1 MDRTLLEK
9 KSVAELR
16 EIGAALGMRGLQRLK
31 KADLVERIV
40 NSASEAGPATDG
52 QGQGAGAE
60 AAPAQEA
67 ASSSGA
73 KADASRASGATTETA
88 PATGG
93 PSGDGSAATGGDA
106 GDGAAAPTQERG
118 HRRHE
123 RHGHHERGSGQ
134 RERGAGQRERDQ
146 ERGARGA
153 KGEDRR
159 DRTEQERSDRDRKRG
174 RREQNGRG
182 NNEDPE
188 AEVREGVLD
197 LLPEGY
203 GFLRCTGYLAG
214 SQDVYV
220 SQSFVR
226 RFDLRR
232 GDLIAGPIRRN
243 RNSDKFPA
251 LARVDRVEGVAFEP
265 PAEDGRRP
273 VFADLTPLPPQE
285 RVVLEYPDGP
295 LALRLMDLLTPLGK
309 GQRGLVVAPPRAGKT
324 TVLTQVAAALE
335 RTDPQVRVIALLV
348 DVRPEEVTEFERSC
362 EAEVVATG
370 FDRPAEDHTQVAEL
384 VIERAKRLVERGQDV
399 VVLLDSLTRLTRA
412 YNVVVPSSGRVLPGG
427 VDPAALY
434 PAKRLF
440 AAAREVEGPGSLTIV
455 ATALIGAGSR
465 MDEVIVE
472 GFVDTANM
480 ELHLDGALAQQR
492 ILPAVDVTASGTRRE
507 ERLLSSEE
515 VAAVARL
522 RRDVAQLP
530 AEDGVPLLLR
540 RLEDAGTNASFVAE
554 VADAG
559 LT

>member
-16 EIGAALGMRGLQRLK
+16 EIASALGMRGLQRLK
-31 KADLVERIV
+31 KAELVDRIV
-40 NSASEAGPATDG
+40 NSAAEAGPAEEGQAEPGPSRDG
-52 QGQGAGAE
+52 SAG
-60 AAPAQEA
+60 
-67 ASSSGA
+67 
-73 KADASRASGATTETA
+73 
-88 PATGG
+88 GG
-93 PSGDGSAATGGDA
+93 PSGDGAAEAGGDT
-106 GDGAAAPTQERG
+106 GGAAAAASRDQSRDEGRDESAGGDGHEAAARAGAEPTQEQG

-123 RHGHHERGSGQ
+123 RHGHREHGGGQ
-134 RERGAGQRERDQ
+134 
-146 ERGARGA
+146 
-153 KGEDRR
+153 
-159 DRTEQERSDRDRKRG
+159 RDRKRG
-174 RREQNGRG
+174 RRENNARG
-182 NNEDPE
+182 NNNEDPD

-251 LARVDRVEGVAFEP
+251 LARVDRIEGVAFEP

-273 VFADLTPLPPQE
+273 AFADLTPLPPEE
-285 RVVLEYPDGP
+285 RVVLEHPDGP

-309 GQRGLVVAPPRAGKT
+309 GQRALVVAPPRSGKT
-324 TVLTQVAAALE
+324 TTLKQVAAALE
-335 RTDPQVRVIALLV
+335 RTAPELRTIALLV

-362 EAEVVATG
+362 QAEVVATG

-399 VVLLDSLTRLTRA
+399 VVFLDSLTRLARA

-440 AAAREVEGPGSLTIV
+440 AAARNVEGPGSLTIV

-507 ERLLSSEE
+507 ERLLSSDEL
-515 VAAVARL
+515 AAVARL

-530 AEDGVPLLLR
+530 PEDGVPLLLR
-540 RLEDAGTNASFVAE
+540 RLEAAGTNASFVAE
-554 VADAG
+554 LEDAG

>member
-16 EIGAALGMRGLQRLK
+16 EIASALGMRGLQRLK
-31 KADLVERIV
+31 KAELVERIV
-40 NSASEAGPATDG
+40 TSAEDSPTD
-52 QGQGAGAE
+52 ADDDTGAE
-60 AAPAQEA
+60 AA
-67 ASSSGA
+67 
-73 KADASRASGATTETA
+73 
-88 PATGG
+88 ATGTEEG
-93 PSGDGSAATGGDA
+93 GGGAGGDA
-106 GDGAAAPTQERG
+106 PDRDGPDAAARESAEPTGDDG
-118 HRRHE
+118 HRRHD
-123 RHGHHERGSGQ
+123 RHGH
-134 RERGAGQRERDQ
+134 REHGAASQRERDHDRGPRGTDRTDRSNRS
-146 ERGARGA
+146 ERGS
-153 KGEDRR
+153 E
-159 DRTEQERSDRDRKRG
+159 ERAARDRKRG
-174 RREQNGRG
+174 RPRGDDTARG
-182 NNEDPE
+182 NNEEPD

-251 LARVDRVEGVAFEP
+251 LARVDRIEGVAFEP
-265 PAEDGRRP
+265 QAEDGRRP
-273 VFADLTPLPPQE
+273 VFGDLTPLPPQE
-285 RVVLEYPDGP
+285 RLVLEQPDGP
-295 LALRLMDLLTPLGK
+295 LGLRLMDLLTPLGK
-309 GQRGLVVAPPRAGKT
+309 GQRGLIVAPPRSGKT
-324 TVLTQVAAALE
+324 TVLKQLAAALE
-335 RTDPQVRVIALLV
+335 RTDPELQVVALLV
-348 DVRPEEVTEFERSC
+348 DARPEEVTELERSC

-399 VVLLDSLTRLTRA
+399 VVLLDSLTRLARA

-440 AAAREVEGPGSLTIV
+440 AAARNIEGPGSLTIV

-472 GFVDTANM
+472 AFVDTANM

-507 ERLLSSEE
+507 ERLLSGDEL
-515 VAAVARL
+515 AAGARL
-522 RRDVAQLP
+522 RRDLAQLLP
-530 AEDGVPLLLR
+530 EDGVPLLLR
-540 RLEDAGTNASFVAE
+540 RLEAAGTNAGFVAE
-554 VADAG
+554 VGDAG

>member
-16 EIGAALGMRGLQRLK
+16 EIAAALGMRGLQRLK
-31 KADLVERIV
+31 KADLVERIIT
-40 NSASEAGPATDG
+40 SASDDGSTDDGSTDAGSGGEDAREDAST
-52 QGQGAGAE
+52 
-60 AAPAQEA
+60 EA
-67 ASSSGA
+67 ASDDEA
-73 KADASRASGATTETA
+73 A
-88 PATGG
+88 ATG
-93 PSGDGSAATGGDA
+93 SGDGEEEQADRDRRDAPPRPGAGPEGD
-106 GDGAAAPTQERG
+106 EE
-118 HRRHE
+118 HRRHD
-123 RHGHHERGSGQ
+123 RHGHREHGAGSQREQDRGPRETDREDRADRAERGDRGDRGERTDQ
-134 RERGAGQRERDQ
+134 DRGA
-146 ERGARGA
+146 
-153 KGEDRR
+153 
-159 DRTEQERSDRDRKRG
+159 RDRKRG
-174 RREQNGRG
+174 RPRGEHNGRG
-182 NNEDPE
+182 ANEDPD

-214 SQDVYV
+214 PQDVYV

-251 LARVDRVEGVAFEP
+251 LARVDRIEGVAFEP
-265 PAEDGRRP
+265 QAEDGRRP
-273 VFADLTPLPPQE
+273 VFADLTPLPAQE
-285 RVVLEYPDGP
+285 RLVLEHPDGP
-295 LALRLMDLLTPLGK
+295 LGLRLMDLLTPLGK
-309 GQRGLVVAPPRAGKT
+309 GQRGLIVAPPRSGKT
-324 TVLTQVAAALE
+324 TVLTQLAAALE
-335 RTDPQVRVIALLV
+335 RTDPELNVIALLV
-348 DVRPEEVTEFERSC
+348 DARPEEVTELERSC
-362 EAEVVATG
+362 DAEIVATG

-384 VIERAKRLVERGQDV
+384 VVERAKRLVERGQDV

-440 AAAREVEGPGSLTIV
+440 AAARNVEGPGSLTIV

-472 GFVDTANM
+472 AFVDTANM

-507 ERLLSSEE
+507 ERLLSTDEL
-515 VAAVARL
+515 AAVARL

-530 AEDGVPLLLR
+530 PEDGMPLLLR
-540 RLEDAGTNASFVAE
+540 RLDATGTNADFVAE
-554 VADAG
+554 VRDAG
-559 LT
+559 LS